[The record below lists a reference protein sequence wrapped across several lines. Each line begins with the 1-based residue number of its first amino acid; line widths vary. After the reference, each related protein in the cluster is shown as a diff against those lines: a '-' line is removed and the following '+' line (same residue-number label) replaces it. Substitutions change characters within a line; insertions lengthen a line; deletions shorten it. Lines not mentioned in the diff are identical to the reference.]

1 MDEVTSRASM
11 ARSIVCPCWLQG
23 AKRARWSQDR
33 RTAWRLRDG
42 VEREAISLA
51 QAAEIA
57 KALGVEVPAARQPLD
72 HGAARVSKGELDG
85 LSLTKR
91 QRAELQQQQ
100 QRRRVQ
106 RITSSQSV
114 DCNVGSEE
122 EDCVSFEDVWRVL
135 TSAGAHSGAS
145 SNKSE
150 I

>member
-1 MDEVTSRASM
+1 MPLLAAS
-11 ARSIVCPCWLQG
+11 G
-23 AKRARWSQDR
+23 EGARWSQDR

-51 QAAEIA
+51 HAAEIA

-100 QRRRVQ
+100 RRRVQ
-106 RITSSQSV
+106 RKTSCQTM

-145 SNKSE
+145 SNE
-150 I
+150 